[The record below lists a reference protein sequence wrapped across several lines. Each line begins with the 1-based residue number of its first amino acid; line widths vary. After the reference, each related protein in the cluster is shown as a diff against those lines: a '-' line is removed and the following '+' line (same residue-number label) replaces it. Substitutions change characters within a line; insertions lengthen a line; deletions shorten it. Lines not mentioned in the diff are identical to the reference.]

1 MDATHLSLVA
11 GWIGIAGG
19 ILSGALIG
27 LFFHREQWLGG
38 YNSYRRR
45 LYRLGHISFFGI
57 GFINLFFAL
66 SASMLHLS
74 PYYHNLAAGSL
85 IIGAITMPLIC
96 FLSGWKQL
104 FRHLFFIPVVSIT
117 IAVGIIL
124 SSF

>member
-11 GWIGIAGG
+11 GWIGMAGG

-27 LFFHREQWLGG
+27 LFFHQEQWLGG

-66 SASMLHLS
+66 SASMLDLS

-96 FLSGWKQL
+96 FLSGWKQP
-104 FRHLFFIPVVSIT
+104 FRHLFFIPVVSRA

-124 SSF
+124 SRF